1 MRQISKIGII
11 GGSFDPP
18 TIAHLKMAEVLLT
31 DKKVDK
37 IVFVPCGNRSDK

>member
-18 TIAHLKMAEVLLT
+18 TIAHLKMAEVLLI

-37 IVFVPCGNRSDK
+37 IIFVPCGSRSDK